1 MVVIREAVSDEDL
14 EAWRQ
19 VFTVVVPNERAL
31 SVAEMRGTARRDL
44 LRVLAEED
52 GAVVGSGIAGRS
64 DFPDASSVAPRV
76 LPVARR
82 RGVGTELLRSL
93 ARHVESLGVSVVN
106 ANVDDAVSVAFAER
120 FGFREID
127 RQVEQVRAI
136 GDEPEPGMPGGI
148 EIVSVRDRPE
158 VWRQAYDTLAAQAF
172 ADMALIAPIEATLD
186 EWEVDWISAP
196 EAMFVA
202 LAGDQV
208 VGCAGLMLD
217 TDQPDRA
224 ENALTAVRRDFRGRG
239 VASALKR
246 TTLAWASR
254 NGIREVYTWTQR
266 GNADM
271 RQLNEHLGYVTR
283 SESLSMRATL
293 PLNI

>member
-31 SVAEMRGTARRDL
+31 SVAEMRGTARKDL

-82 RGVGTELLRSL
+82 RGVGTELLRIL

-106 ANVDDAVSVAFAER
+106 ANVEDAGSVAFAER

-136 GDEPEPGMPGGI
+136 GDEPEPRIPQGI

-246 TTLAWASR
+246 TTLAWASG

>member
-1 MVVIREAVSDEDL
+1 MVVVREAVSDEDL
-14 EAWRQ
+14 EAWRR
-19 VFTVVVPNERAL
+19 VFMVVVPHERAT
-31 SVAEMRGTARRDL
+31 SVAEMRGTARKDL
-44 LRVLAEED
+44 LRLLAEED

-64 DFPDASSVAPRV
+64 DFPDAGFVAPRV

-82 RGVGTELLRSL
+82 RGVGTRLLRVL
-93 ARHVESLGVSVVN
+93 ARHVESLGGSVVH
-106 ANVDDAVSVAFAER
+106 ANVDDAGSVAFAEW

-127 RQVEQVRAI
+127 RQVEQVRTI
-136 GDEPEPGMPGGI
+136 GDEPEPGIPEGI

-186 EWEVDWISAP
+186 EWEADWISAP

-202 LAGDQV
+202 LAADRV
-208 VGCAGLMLD
+208 VGCAGLMID
-217 TDQPDRA
+217 ADQPDRA

-271 RQLNEHLGYVTR
+271 RQLNERLGYVTR
-283 SESLSMRATL
+283 SESLSMRAPL
-293 PLNI
+293 PLDI

>member
-1 MVVIREAVSDEDL
+1 
-14 EAWRQ
+14 
-19 VFTVVVPNERAL
+19 
-31 SVAEMRGTARRDL
+31 MRSATNRSPGYRR
-44 LRVLAEED
+44 
-52 GAVVGSGIAGRS
+52 
-64 DFPDASSVAPRV
+64 
-76 LPVARR
+76 
-82 RGVGTELLRSL
+82 
-93 ARHVESLGVSVVN
+93 
-106 ANVDDAVSVAFAER
+106 
-120 FGFREID
+120 
-127 RQVEQVRAI
+127 
-136 GDEPEPGMPGGI
+136 GI

>member
-1 MVVIREAVSDEDL
+1 MVVVREAVSDEDL

-31 SVAEMRGTARRDL
+31 SVAEMRGTARKDL

-82 RGVGTELLRSL
+82 RGVGTELLRIL

-106 ANVDDAVSVAFAER
+106 ANVDDAGSVTFAER

-136 GDEPEPGMPGGI
+136 GDEPEPRIPQGI

-246 TTLAWASR
+246 TTLAWASG

>member
-1 MVVIREAVSDEDL
+1 
-14 EAWRQ
+14 
-19 VFTVVVPNERAL
+19 
-31 SVAEMRGTARRDL
+31 
-44 LRVLAEED
+44 
-52 GAVVGSGIAGRS
+52 
-64 DFPDASSVAPRV
+64 
-76 LPVARR
+76 VARR
-82 RGVGTELLRSL
+82 RGVGTELLRIL

-106 ANVDDAVSVAFAER
+106 ANVDDAVSVTFAER

-136 GDEPEPGMPGGI
+136 GDEPEPRIPQGI

-202 LAGDQV
+202 LAGNQV

-246 TTLAWASR
+246 TTLAWASG

>member
-31 SVAEMRGTARRDL
+31 SVAEMRGTARKDL

-82 RGVGTELLRSL
+82 RGVGTELLRIL

-106 ANVDDAVSVAFAER
+106 ANVDDAGSVTFAER

-136 GDEPEPGMPGGI
+136 GDEPEPRIPQGI

-246 TTLAWASR
+246 TTLAWASG

>member
-1 MVVIREAVSDEDL
+1 MVVVREAVSDEDL
-14 EAWRQ
+14 EAWRR
-19 VFTVVVPNERAL
+19 VFMVVVPNERAV
-31 SVAEMRGTARRDL
+31 SVVEMRGSARKDL

-52 GAVVGSGIAGRS
+52 GAVVGSGIAGPS
-64 DFPDASSVAPRV
+64 DFPDAGWVAPRV
-76 LPVARR
+76 LPTARR
-82 RGVGTELLRSL
+82 RGVGTELLRVL
-93 ARHVESLGVSVVN
+93 ARHVESIGVSVVN
-106 ANVDDAVSVAFAER
+106 AHVDDAGSLAFAER

-127 RQVEQVRAI
+127 RQVEQVRVI
-136 GDEPEPGMPGGI
+136 GDEPVPRTPDGV

-158 VWRQAYDTLAAQAF
+158 VWRQAYDVLAQQAF
-172 ADMALIAPIEATLD
+172 ADMALVAPIHASLD
-186 EWEVDWISAP
+186 EWETDWISAP

-202 LAGDQV
+202 LAGDEV

-224 ENALTAVRRDFRGRG
+224 ENALTVVRRDFRGRG

-246 TTLAWASR
+246 ITLAWAAD

-283 SESLSMRATL
+283 SESHSMRAPL
-293 PLNI
+293 PLDI